1 MFSSFSFFTGVKKNE
16 KQDSGQGT
24 SVEETRMDTVEAP
37 PFVLKDYEEI
47 PLDDFTDD
55 EEGPV
60 GAIEPL

>member
-1 MFSSFSFFTGVKKNE
+1 MKKNE

-24 SVEETRMDTVEAP
+24 SVEETRVDTVEAP
-37 PFVLKDYEEI
+37 PFVLKDYEEV

-60 GAIEPL
+60 GAIELL

>member
-1 MFSSFSFFTGVKKNE
+1 MKQNE

-24 SVEETRMDTVEAP
+24 CVEETRVDTVEAP
-37 PFVLKDYEEI
+37 PFVLKDYEEV
-47 PLDDFTDD
+47 PLEDFTDD